1 MKIQQ
6 MLAHELNEAAAG
18 NQANLLLVSKGTQ
31 CASKWISEWM
41 CVCVFLSQHCPKQQC
56 KEGNKI
62 KLNITIIIT
71 IIIKTGASLILGKLN
86 LIYKG

>member
-31 CASKWISEWM
+31 CASK
-41 CVCVFLSQHCPKQQC
+41 
-56 KEGNKI
+56 
-62 KLNITIIIT
+62 
-71 IIIKTGASLILGKLN
+71 
-86 LIYKG
+86 